1 MRKIAQRFC
10 FLLLFFFRGGVLG
23 LKDRMGDEMYIND
36 TQLERFEEGRMNA
49 IVGEMKKS
57 TEQYHTDEEFR
68 DAAELVTSRKNSKWF
83 DRIPK
88 LNLVSLDF
96 NTNNDI

>member
-1 MRKIAQRFC
+1 
-10 FLLLFFFRGGVLG
+10 
-23 LKDRMGDEMYIND
+23 MGDEMYIND

-68 DAAELVTSRKNSKWF
+68 AAAELVTSRKNSKWF